1 MVVAEAPPQPGSLT
15 LVLGAARS
23 GKSRWAEHLASSSS
37 LAVTYLA
44 TASPRP
50 DDAPWQARL
59 QLHRQRRPPHWGCLE
74 IGEPEQLASCLEG
87 LAASQLAL
95 VDSLG
100 SWVAASLDLEAA
112 AWLQLC
118 DQLETGL
125 IGSQAAVVLVSEQT
139 GWGVVPPT
147 AIGGLFRD
155 RLGAL
160 ERRLVAIS
168 GSCWLV
174 VAGRAIDL
182 LSQSRAVPSD

>member
-1 MVVAEAPPQPGSLT
+1 VAAKAPPRPHSLT

-23 GKSRWAEHLASSSS
+23 GKSRWAEHLASGSS

-59 QLHRQRRPPHWGCLE
+59 QLHRQRRPADWGCLE

-100 SWVAASLDLEAA
+100 SWVAAGLHLDGPT
-112 AWLQLC
+112 WLRLC
-118 DQLETGL
+118 DQLQGSL
-125 IGSQAAVVLVSEQT
+125 ISTKAAVVLVSEQT
-139 GWGVVPPT
+139 GWGLVPPT

-174 VAGRAIDL
+174 VAGRALEL
-182 LSQSRAVPSD
+182 LPQRQAVPSD

>member
-1 MVVAEAPPQPGSLT
+1 VAAEPLPQPGSLT

-23 GKSRWAEHLASSSS
+23 GKSRWAEHLASTSS
-37 LAVTYLA
+37 LAVTYVA

-50 DDAPWQARL
+50 DDPLWQARL
-59 QLHRQRRPPHWGCLE
+59 QLHRQRRPAHWDCLE
-74 IGEPEQLASCLEG
+74 IAEPERLAGYLKA

-100 SWVAASLDLEAA
+100 SWVAAGLDLEAE

-118 DQLETGL
+118 DQLEAGL
-125 IGSQAAVVLVSEQT
+125 IGSEAAVVLVSEQT
-139 GWGVVPPT
+139 GWGLVPPT

-168 GSCWLV
+168 NGCWLV
-174 VAGRAIDL
+174 VAGRALNL
-182 LSQSRAVPSD
+182 LAQSQAVPSD

>member
-1 MVVAEAPPQPGSLT
+1 MAAEAPPQPGSLT

-23 GKSRWAEHLASSSS
+23 GKSRWAEHLASCSR

-50 DDAPWQARL
+50 DDPLWQARL
-59 QLHRQRRPPHWGCLE
+59 QLHRQRRPAHWDCLEIAEPERLPGCLE
-74 IGEPEQLASCLEG
+74 R

-100 SWVAASLDLEAA
+100 SWVAAGLDLEAD

-125 IGSQAAVVLVSEQT
+125 IGSEAAVVLVSEQT
-139 GWGVVPPT
+139 GWGLVPPT

-168 GSCWLV
+168 SGCWLV
-174 VAGRAIDL
+174 VAGRALNL
-182 LSQSRAVPSD
+182 LAQSQAVPSD